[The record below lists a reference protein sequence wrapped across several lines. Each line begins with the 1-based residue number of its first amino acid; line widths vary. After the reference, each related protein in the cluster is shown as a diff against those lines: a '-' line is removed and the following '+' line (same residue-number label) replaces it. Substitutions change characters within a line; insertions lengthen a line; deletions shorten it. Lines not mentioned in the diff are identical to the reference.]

1 MKHRPK
7 PMWKNHE
14 TGPGAPQRGLHAL
27 HALLGLGLLL
37 FEPGNRSPHGFPR
50 AAVVQWIR
58 KLLGG
63 LGGLGRQNLDGDI

>member
-14 TGPGAPQRGLHAL
+14 TGPGAPQR
-27 HALLGLGLLL
+27 GLLL